1 MRVFNLLLGAAF
13 GYYADQLGSNIN
25 HQSLNFKLKKLSAEG
40 RSLNLPKLPEP
51 NEKLQVFGLPMGH
64 GDGTIIM
71 CPKLPD
77 GSGGEIS
84 IFDLGTI
91 VTYFQWWDVA
101 KLLKECRL
109 I

>member
-1 MRVFNLLLGAAF
+1 MRANWYLCSLASA
-13 GYYADQLGSNIN
+13 YYVDQL
-25 HQSLNFKLKKLSAEG
+25 
-40 RSLNLPKLPEP
+40 PEA

-71 CPKLPD
+71 CPKLAD
-77 GSGGEIS
+77 GNGGEIS

-91 VTYFQWWDVA
+91 VTYFQAWFRR
-101 KLLKECRL
+101 KEYNYFK